1 MSTTKT
7 VSATASTT
15 TSGGMPI
22 TPHVS
27 VKIRTET
34 TLSTYATAGKEPRQ
48 TMTPCLATAGANGKT
63 MTILKTATAM
73 TVFPTGKVTTE
84 APPATTEKF
93 TLLVISELSPD
104 FFKMAF

>member
-1 MSTTKT
+1 
-7 VSATASTT
+7 
-15 TSGGMPI
+15 
-22 TPHVS
+22 
-27 VKIRTET
+27 
-34 TLSTYATAGKEPRQ
+34 
-48 TMTPCLATAGANGKT
+48 MTPCLATAGANGKT

-73 TVFPTGKVTTE
+73 TVFPPTGKVTTE